1 MQIFESKAE
10 SLPESYSGALGKD
23 EHVSM
28 SQTR

>member
-10 SLPESYSGALGKD
+10 SLPESYSGALGKRQN
-23 EHVSM
+23 VNM